1 MHKIINTTTMKG
13 KILLIVAAMGLTMLN
28 ATAQNRVD
36 NQGRRQGHWIRT
48 DKDGS
53 KIFEGDFVDGLETG
67 TFTYYYQDGS
77 VRIKNTYTEPGRVC
91 THEAYDEQGHML
103 ARGTFN
109 QRNRD
114 GRWQFYAEDG
124 RLVKE
129 ATYKMGVKDG
139 IHIIYTQKGDTA
151 EVTHWSDNHRHGR
164 WWKRIGEKG
173 YITAT
178 YVHGGIEGKLVE
190 YGEDGQLV
198 REGEYVNGD
207 RHGHFRYYENG
218 KKVVDEI
225 WRTGIMRDRTVR
237 LMVPEEM
244 YVSIYDIYYMAPQ
257 GKSKTIVY
265 LHDGTKLVD
274 LEEAE
279 RLYAHVGDG
288 RFTLANKEARIM
300 VATDLIVGT
309 TRDSEGRE
317 VLSLDPKPDFDVF
330 PDEDCMKMLHSLKLQ
345 QQTIDAGGSFDFE

>member
-91 THEAYDEQGHML
+91 THEAYDEQGHLL

-164 WWKRIGEKG
+164 WWKRIGKEG
-173 YITAT
+173 YITGT
-178 YVHGGIEGKLVE
+178 YVHGGLEGRLTE
-190 YGEDGQLV
+190 YDDNHQLIREGHYSGGLKHGSYRYFENNQLTVDETWNHGMLAERLV
-198 REGEYVNGD
+198 RILTPDEEFVSVN
-207 RHGHFRYYENG
+207 N
-218 KKVVDEI
+218 I
-225 WRTGIMRDRTVR
+225 AC
-237 LMVPEEM
+237 
-244 YVSIYDIYYMAPQ
+244 MAPQ
-257 GKSKTIVY
+257 GKGKVIV
-265 LHDGTKLVD
+265 LMRDGTKKIDRESADD
-274 LEEAE
+274 LYNRIGNDVFLCAN
-279 RLYAHVGDG
+279 RKSRVMVSHDCVQGMGKDG
-288 RFTLANKEARIM
+288 
-300 VATDLIVGT
+300 
-309 TRDSEGRE
+309 EGRE
-317 VLSLDPKPDFDVF
+317 ILLLDPQPDFVIF
-330 PDEDCMKMLHSLKLQ
+330 PDEDGLKMVRSLQYEEHSPLDEMK
-345 QQTIDAGGSFDFE
+345 